1 MVGSAPPECFEH
13 HHRTGKSSM
22 AFFAVSQNVHAPATS
37 AWAAL
42 VDWRRHGD
50 WAPLT
55 VVRVTTARPDGVGA
69 GFVARTGIGPVAFDD
84 PMTVQVWQ
92 PPGGD
97 APEDRPG
104 RCEVAKHGRVVL
116 GRAGFSVVPLPG
128 GRCRVDW
135 DEDVTVRPQRV
146 TRYAGP
152 LLSLA
157 GRIGFGATLRSM
169 AREVER
175 QGRR

>member
-1 MVGSAPPECFEH
+1 
-13 HHRTGKSSM
+13 M
-22 AFFAVSQNVHAPATS
+22 ARFTVSQHVQAPAT
-37 AWAAL
+37 AVWETM

-55 VVRVTTARPDGVGA
+55 VVRVTTPRADGVGA
-69 GFVARTGIGPVAFDD
+69 GFVARTGAGPVAFDD
-84 PMTVQVWQ
+84 PMTVELWR

-97 APEDRPG
+97 APDDTPG

-116 GRAGFSVVPLPG
+116 GRAGFSVVPLAG

-135 DEDVTVRPQRV
+135 DEDVTVAPHRV
-146 TRYAGP
+146 TRLAGP
-152 LLSLA
+152 LLSLV
-157 GRIGFGATLRSM
+157 GRVGFGATLRAM

-175 QGRR
+175 GNR